1 MKNKYK
7 PIYLSQ
13 KDEIKYTV
21 VQIIFFVFLYIPG
34 MVYLLIRERN
44 SFDFVL
50 ISSILIGAYTVYS
63 TISFIRDFRR
73 ILSFP
78 DWKFVIDQ
86 TGIYY
91 NDKEGE
97 FYVKWMYVKK
107 INIDSWGGR
116 LSIIEVITIT
126 GKHRRIIPVYCDV
139 PASRV
144 SKLAQTY
151 SCGNG
156 QVNVKKS
163 GGQFHL
169 WG

>member
-97 FYVKWMYVKK
+97 FYVKWMYQYYVKNLK
-107 INIDSWGGR
+107 TLWHTATYVYNSPLRCTLQHLADD
-116 LSIIEVITIT
+116 IEN
-126 GKHRRIIPVYCDV
+126 
-139 PASRV
+139 S
-144 SKLAQTY
+144 
-151 SCGNG
+151 
-156 QVNVKKS
+156 
-163 GGQFHL
+163 
-169 WG
+169 

>member
-13 KDEIKYTV
+13 KDELKYTV

-86 TGIYY
+86 TGI
-91 NDKEGE
+91 
-97 FYVKWMYVKK
+97 
-107 INIDSWGGR
+107 
-116 LSIIEVITIT
+116 L
-126 GKHRRIIPVYCDV
+126 
-139 PASRV
+139 
-144 SKLAQTY
+144 L
-151 SCGNG
+151 
-156 QVNVKKS
+156 
-163 GGQFHL
+163 
-169 WG
+169 